1 MALTPTQEAQV
12 LQLVAEQAALLSLAD
27 NEATIISKLGATKV
41 NLSSLGSA
49 VTFDDADIML
59 IRQGTT
65 DLSIAGSVIKSTVAV
80 PDATDTVKGK
90 SSLAVAA
97 NYPSVSDTE
106 SATPAYV
113 SSAVA
118 AAPSV
123 TGLFSNLKASA
134 TGLSALVTI
143 AADELVVKNGTN
155 YKTLTSVSVT
165 PSLAASGAN
174 GLDAGTSAIN
184 TWYADFVIWGAAVP
198 TAGLL
203 SLSATSP
210 TMPSGYTHK
219 ARVGWIRT
227 DATGNKYPLSFV
239 QYGRRVQYK
248 VASGSNVAAMPIMA
262 TGASGSTT
270 TPTWSSVAIGAFV
283 PATASIIKL
292 VGFGQGDNGGGIIV
306 APNNSYGAYNSAT
319 NPPPMVI
326 SESSVSTAIV
336 GQAADFTVEST
347 NIYYAAGVGSANKLF
362 CFGWEDNL

>member
-49 VTFDDADIML
+49 ATFDDADIML

-123 TGLFSNLKASA
+123 TGLFSNLKASS
-134 TGLSALVTI
+134 TGLSAVVTI
-143 AADELVVKNGTN
+143 TADEIIVRNGTN

-165 PSLAASGAN
+165 PSLAASGVN
-174 GLDAGTSAIN
+174 GLDTGTSAGS
-184 TWYADFVIWGAAVP
+184 TWYADFVIWNPTTLAV
-198 TAGLL
+198 AGLF
-203 SLSATSP
+203 SLSATAP

-219 ARVGWIRT
+219 ARVGWIRS
-227 DATGNKYPLSFV
+227 DATANKYPLSF
-239 QYGRRVQYK
+239 QQMGLSVQYK
-248 VASGSNVAAMPIMA
+248 VSAGSNVPNLPQIVAGVQGNI
-262 TGASGSTT
+262 S
-270 TPTWSSVAIGAFV
+270 TPTWISVSIAAFV
-283 PATASIIKL
+283 PPTASIISL
-292 VGFGQGDNGGGIIV
+292 VLANALNSNSMC
-306 APNNSYGAYNSAT
+306 APNNSYGAYNSTT
-319 NPPPMVI
+319 NAPPLL
-326 SESSVSTAIV
+326 AIPAV
-336 GQAADFTVEST
+336 ANVPVASNADFVIESA
-347 NIYYAAGVGSANKLF
+347 NVYYASNQASAMLYCK
-362 CFGWEDNL
+362 GWEDNL

>member
-49 VTFDDADIML
+49 ASFGDSDIML

-65 DLSIAGSVIKSTVAV
+65 DLSIAGSVVKAAVAV
-80 PDATDTVKGK
+80 PDATDIVKGK

-97 NYPSVSDTE
+97 NYPSASDTE

-113 SSAVA
+113 SSAVS
-118 AAPSV
+118 AAPTV

-134 TGLSALVTI
+134 TGLSAVVTI
-143 AADELVVKNGTN
+143 TADELIVKNGTS

-165 PSLAASGAN
+165 PSLAVSGVN

-184 TWYADFVIWGAAVP
+184 TWYAVFVIWNGTT

-203 SLSATSP
+203 SLSATAP

-219 ARVGWIRT
+219 ARVGWVRSDGT
-227 DATGNKYPLSFV
+227 ANKYPLSFAQNGNV
-239 QYGRRVQYK
+239 FQYK
-248 VASGSNVAAMPIMA
+248 VASGSNVASLPTMSSGAQGSTTIPTWVAIA
-262 TGASGSTT
+262 TGAYIPITAAEINIVLSQT
-270 TPTWSSVAIGAFV
+270 GA
-283 PATASIIKL
+283 SKII
-292 VGFGQGDNGGGIIV
+292 IA
-306 APNNSYGAYNSAT
+306 APNNSYGAFNSAT
-319 NPPPMVI
+319 NPPPLASFAANGESGTYAMGSFVI
-326 SESSVSTAIV
+326 ESS
-336 GQAADFTVEST
+336 
-347 NIYYAAGVGSANKLF
+347 NIYVAAIAGTLMQSVGF
-362 CFGWEDNL
+362 VDNL